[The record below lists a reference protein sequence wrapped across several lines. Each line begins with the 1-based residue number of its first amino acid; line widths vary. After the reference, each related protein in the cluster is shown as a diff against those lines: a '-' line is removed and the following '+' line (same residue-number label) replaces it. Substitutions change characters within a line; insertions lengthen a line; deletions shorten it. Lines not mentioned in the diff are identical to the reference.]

1 MSSEQFEAIHDTF
14 RIYYER
20 LQKVPECLKSRH
32 EEERK
37 KLFQDFEENQFEAHE
52 ALVQMEK
59 ELKCAPPSF
68 QSEMMSMLRGYRRNL
83 AKLQTETR
91 DIYKC
96 TGLSYGNSR
105 KEFVN
110 VEDNQKNSSLSQRT
124 LLLDGNKSLNSGK
137 DSIARS
143 HHLAA
148 ETDAIGQDIVE
159 VLGGQKE
166 QLERTKDRNCDKQA
180 FDFNHHHPGI
190 CNSCWI
196 GLLQVF
202 KKNLTLANE
211 ALPVK
216 TKV

>member
-166 QLERTKDRNCDKQA
+166 QLERTKDRFAAEYQRRRRMCPQDLRGPAGCQGMPAEQTDKY
-180 FDFNHHHPGI
+180 I
-190 CNSCWI
+190 
-196 GLLQVF
+196 
-202 KKNLTLANE
+202 
-211 ALPVK
+211 
-216 TKV
+216 